1 MGTLGVVGVA
11 ALALLILPG
20 LAVPASAAPVP
31 LGASAPQQWAYGGQK
46 WANVTIDLPNAT
58 YTSHAFFGWQVIFSA
73 TNTSATTVE
82 LEASRTMAGHVYAQ
96 YCSPNCSNATTS
108 GNLSLVGWEQ
118 SAGFANLTTA
128 GTVYVGGSP
137 TAAIALANA
146 SSRSAGNLTESFTF
160 STGSGAAA
168 HSTAA
173 SLDVAGNAHAE
184 IDFATPLGL
193 VPYNATTGER
203 WNDSAAFTAAGA
215 WAISGMWS
223 HTSFLGT
230 TGSGHLNASGAV
242 QANGT
247 VSVQGYDAGNVT
259 LANNQTLPVIVLS
272 WNGPFDDEDGV
283 ILVPHDFDMFG
294 GSTHAW
300 SSDSLGDD
308 SVATAELDLHVD
320 AAHHLKVV
328 ATASDW
334 AASDGSLS
342 TSYTAAT
349 GTTPA
354 AASSP
359 ALVQAQPE
367 SVAQAQQASG
377 CLMGGCGAPS
387 GHGVLGGSLGVALL
401 VGLIAVVVVGT
412 VAVVSYRTA
421 ARRRTSTVPP
431 GAIHGNVV
439 PPAPPAGGPGEPPR
453 SP

>member
-82 LEASRTMAGHVYAQ
+82 LEASRTMAGHFYAQ
-96 YCSPNCSNATTS
+96 YCSPNCANATTF
-108 GNLSLVGWEQ
+108 GNLSVVGWER
-118 SAGFANLTTA
+118 SAGFANLTTS

-137 TAAIALANA
+137 TAAIALSNA
-146 SSRSAGNLTESFTF
+146 SSQSAGNLTESFTF
-160 STGSGAAA
+160 STGTGSMAHATSAA
-168 HSTAA
+168 
-173 SLDVAGNAHAE
+173 LDVAGSAHAT

-203 WNDSAAFTAAGA
+203 WNASAAFTAAGA
-215 WAISGMWS
+215 WSISGMWS

-230 TGSGHLNASGAV
+230 TSSGHLNASSGV
-242 QANGT
+242 QANG
-247 VSVQGYDAGNVT
+247 SVAIQGYDAGNVT
-259 LANNQTLPVIVLS
+259 LANNQTVPVIVLS

-294 GSTHAW
+294 GATHAW
-300 SSDSLGDD
+300 SSDSLGDE
-308 SVATAELDLHVD
+308 SVATADLDIHVD
-320 AAHHLKVV
+320 AFHHLKVV
-328 ATASDW
+328 ATASTW
-334 AASDGSLS
+334 AATDGSLS

-349 GTTPA
+349 GTAPA
-354 AASSP
+354 ASTSP

-377 CLMGGCGAPS
+377 CLVGSCAAPAT
-387 GHGVLGGSLGVALL
+387 HATLGGSLGIAVL
-401 VGLIAVVVVGT
+401 VGLIAVIVVGT
-412 VAVVSYRTA
+412 VAVVRHRSAT
-421 ARRRTSTVPP
+421 RRGGTTVPP
-431 GAIHGNVV
+431 GAIHGNG
-439 PPAPPAGGPGEPPR
+439 APPAGGPGEPPR
-453 SP
+453 TP